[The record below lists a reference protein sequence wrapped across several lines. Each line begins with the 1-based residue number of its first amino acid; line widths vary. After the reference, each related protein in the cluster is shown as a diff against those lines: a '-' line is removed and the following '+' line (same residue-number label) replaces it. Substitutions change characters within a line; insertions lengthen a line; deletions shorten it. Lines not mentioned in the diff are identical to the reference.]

1 MVDAA
6 AYEFAETEDFIKAGE
21 DLLGPYVWDRAQFFL
36 SRVYKLSEQILAS
49 LVC

>member
-21 DLLGPYVWDRAQFFL
+21 DLLGPYVWDRAQFFF
-36 SRVYKLSEQILAS
+36 I
-49 LVC
+49 